1 MSAWGAAK
9 TSATTLTTTNPIR
22 AASSPSVP
30 MSASAP
36 APGAAPAAA
45 ACCSPTLVR
54 KLMVVGYLTLATYT
68 CFIGTFLAV
77 FVPQRC
83 TTVLPAAAGA
93 GNATVVASECTFA
106 QNVYEDIDAYNTGAL
121 LLNLAT
127 FLVLM
132 CGFYLEFQREKWI
145 IHNLDADPAKPDNN
159 LASELTGDSEG
170 LSDEL
175 KTELFRTLR
184 LHNRKYKVI
193 FEVILFFMI
202 ANAVV
207 SGVLV
212 FLYWFQDVRGP
223 GGGRAAAARAA
234 APLLTLSPSPPPHPP
249 RSTAPSPRTS
259 LACSSWAAAWSTRS
273 PCPRTAKRTTWRSR

>member
-1 MSAWGAAK
+1 MSA
-9 TSATTLTTTNPIR
+9 N
-22 AASSPSVP
+22 
-30 MSASAP
+30 AP
-36 APGAAPAAA
+36 APGAAPGGAAA
-45 ACCSPTLVR
+45 KGCCSPALVR

-106 QNVYEDIDAYNTGAL
+106 QNVYQDIDAYNTGAL

-132 CGFYLEFQREKWI
+132 VGFYLEFQREKWI

-175 KTELFRTLR
+175 KMELFRTLR
-184 LHNRKYKVI
+184 LHNRRYKII
-193 FEVILFFMI
+193 FEAIFFFMI

-212 FLYWFQDVRGP
+212 FLYWFQDVRGAPAALFP
-223 GGGRAAAARAA
+223 GRNRQPPAA
-234 APLLTLSPSPPPHPP
+234 APPPPHPP
-249 RSTAPSPRTS
+249 PLPAVPHRHHVHH
-259 LACSSWAAAWSTRS
+259 
-273 PCPRTAKRTTWRSR
+273 